1 MNKLVFAVFLLAVA
15 FTLAFINLKVR
26 IDGTRQLIDVIQQQ
40 QGAILGILETEV
52 TTTGQLSDAVR
63 LIYTDGVYRYQ
74 TPAVDNDDA
83 AEGSPNIGFYKV
95 LKENVKAV

>member
-63 LIYTDGVYRYQ
+63 LIYT
-74 TPAVDNDDA
+74 VDNDDA
-83 AEGSPNIGFYKV
+83 AEVSPNTGFYKV